1 MQEFYMSHF
10 DTQDTYA
17 KIITIIVD
25 TLKTD
30 KSALTPQSSFES
42 LGADSLDMLEI
53 IMKFEDT
60 FGIEINDDEAANIKT
75 IQEAVDRINPMRTK

>member
-1 MQEFYMSHF
+1 MTQF
-10 DTQDTYA
+10 DIQDTNA
-17 KIITIIVD
+17 KVIAIIVD
-25 TLKTD
+25 TLAID
-30 KSALTPQSSFES
+30 KASITPQSSFEL

-75 IQEAVDRINPMRTK
+75 VQEAVDNINRLRTK

>member
-1 MQEFYMSHF
+1 MAHF
-10 DTQDTYA
+10 EPQDTYN
-17 KIITIIVD
+17 KIVTIIVD

-30 KSALTPQSSFES
+30 KSSLTPQSTFES

-60 FGIEINDDEAANIKT
+60 FGIEINDEKAAAIKT
-75 IQEAVDRINPMRTK
+75 IQEAVDSINPMRTK